1 MLTDKNI
8 KGAAPTGKAYKLY
21 DAAGLHLVVTP
32 SGGKL
37 WRLRYQYGGK
47 EKLLSFGPY
56 PDLTLAAAR
65 TARDEAKAA
74 LREGRDPGQ
83 AKRLRKAAAT
93 TGDDSFEA
101 VAREWHELN
110 KARWTPDHAARTLIS
125 LELDI
130 FPAIGSMHIAEITPA
145 DVLSPLRAVEQR
157 EAVDTARRIRQR
169 VSAVFVYAISTGRRQ
184 DDPAAVVK
192 GAMKP
197 IVKRG
202 KQPAITDLAKAR
214 DMLLKVES
222 EPGHPVTK
230 LALRILA
237 LTAVRPGTLAV
248 TPWDDWNKLDKAS
261 PVWHIPAER
270 MKLRLQHKDDSAKD
284 FFVPLAPQAVDAIEA
299 LRQISGRGPLAFP
312 NARHAHKP
320 MSENAMSSVLKRIG
334 YFGEHVPHGWRSTFS
349 SVMNERFPADRAIID
364 LMLAHIPKDNVERAY
379 NRAQHMTRR
388 RELAQAWA
396 DMLLDGVQPAA
407 ALLEGPRR

>member
-8 KGAAPTGKAYKLY
+8 KGAAPKDKAYKLY

-37 WRLRYQYGGK
+37 WRMRYQFGGK

-65 TARDEAKAA
+65 AARDEAKAA

-83 AKRLRKAAAT
+83 AKRQRKAAAT

-125 LELDI
+125 LELDV
-130 FPAIGSMHIAEITPA
+130 FPAIGPMHIAEIMPA
-145 DVLSPLRAVEQR
+145 DVLAPLRQVEQR
-157 EAVDTARRIRQR
+157 DAIDTARRIRQR
-169 VSAVFVYAISTGRRQ
+169 ISAVFDYAFSTGRRQ
-184 DDPAAVVK
+184 DNPAAIVK
-192 GAMKP
+192 GAMQP

-202 KQPAITDLAKAR
+202 KQPAIIDLDQAR
-214 DMLLKVES
+214 EMLQKVES

-237 LTAVRPGTLAV
+237 LTAVRPGTLAT
-248 TPWDDWNKLDKAS
+248 TPWTEWARLDAVA
-261 PVWHIPAER
+261 PLWHIPAER
-270 MKLRLQHKDDSAKD
+270 MKLRLKHKDDSAKD
-284 FFVPLAPQAVDAIEA
+284 FFVPLARQTIEAIKA
-299 LRQISGRGPLAFP
+299 LRQITGRGPLAFP

-320 MSENAMSSVLKRIG
+320 MSENAMSNALKRVG

-349 SVMNERFPADRAIID
+349 SVMNERYLADRAVID

-396 DMLLDGVQPAA
+396 DLLLEDVQPAA